1 MKNAGNHDSPHSLPM
16 MVDKAPRVAMEAKVL
31 DIFELKGKEQDK
43 GRGCKDCNCLVI
55 DGRVFES
62 STMMLLRSG
71 EVVFEGSCTSLKQEK
86 HDAPPRPKDS
96 IFSHHSKTRIFD
108 FEDELFSSG
117 YFPCLMKNPLDFI
130 WIWVFEKK
138 EKRFRDGGPPEM
150 GDIRCYRGLKLPKAR
165 SPEKAPHH
173 MA

>member
-86 HDAPPRPKDS
+86 HDVGK
-96 IFSHHSKTRIFD
+96 
-108 FEDELFSSG
+108 SG
-117 YFPCLMKNPLDFI
+117 
-130 WIWVFEKK
+130 
-138 EKRFRDGGPPEM
+138 KRE
-150 GDIRCYRGLKLPKAR
+150 
-165 SPEKAPHH
+165 
-173 MA
+173 